1 MPCKIRHCFCP
12 RFLGVYQICTLKTIM
27 KRRVFDDHFMGGSG
41 GLSGEISISLCF
53 KTKQIHVDIRVLKY
67 VMQRITTHLSPAR
80 TRFSSYS
87 CVRRYDKCLSK
98 FLKTA

>member
-1 MPCKIRHCFCP
+1 MT
-12 RFLGVYQICTLKTIM
+12 TLWVGREASPEKY
-27 KRRVFDDHFMGGSG
+27 RLAYV
-41 GLSGEISISLCF
+41 L
-53 KTKQIHVDIRVLKY
+53 KQNKIHVDFRVLKY